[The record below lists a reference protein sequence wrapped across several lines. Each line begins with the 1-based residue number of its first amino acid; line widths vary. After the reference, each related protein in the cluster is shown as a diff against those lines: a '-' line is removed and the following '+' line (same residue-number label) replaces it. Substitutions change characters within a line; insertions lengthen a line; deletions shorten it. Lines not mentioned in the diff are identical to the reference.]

1 MTGVAGRHRTSRD
14 PVSYP
19 DRVTDAPDDDQPP
32 FVGIVVPTMGD
43 RPRFISESISS
54 IRAAGQVHIAVVK
67 PKTADLDGSLVASI
81 DQIVDDPGRGLAAA
95 INSALNAMP
104 ETVRYVSWLGD
115 DDRLAPD
122 SISRIVGEL
131 DRTGASVVYG
141 RCRYI
146 DSEGSLL
153 WLNRSG
159 RYASPLMR
167 VGPQLVPQPGSLMRR
182 VDVEAVGGLDETLR
196 WAFDLDLLLKLSGRS
211 GLRFIPETVADFRWH
226 EGSLSVGGRQ
236 GSVEEASRVRR
247 RHLPALL
254 RAPSIAWEVPMRALI
269 LAAGRILDRR
279 LSSRG

>member
-1 MTGVAGRHRTSRD
+1 MTGVIGRHRTSRD

-32 FVGIVVPTMGD
+32 FVGIVVPTMGE

-54 IRAAGQVHIAVVK
+54 IRAAGQAHITVVK
-67 PKTADLDGSLVASI
+67 PRTADLDGPLVASI

-95 INSALNAMP
+95 INSGLNAMP

-182 VDVEAVGGLDETLR
+182 VDDAVRDEPCRWWTCVPPVE
-196 WAFDLDLLLKLSGRS
+196 S
-211 GLRFIPETVADFRWH
+211 
-226 EGSLSVGGRQ
+226 
-236 GSVEEASRVRR
+236 
-247 RHLPALL
+247 
-254 RAPSIAWEVPMRALI
+254 LI
-269 LAAGRILDRR
+269 LRR
-279 LSSRG
+279 PVTED